1 MTPYKIVPTPLGP
14 VRVFRG
20 PGEDNYIVTDEIEP
34 AGGHFNHNYLTVRNI
49 KYTLFGHF
57 KRMPDG
63 NFLPLKSDTEYRDQV
78 YVQRENKFGDL
89 LINDKAKIK
98 ITEEAVKAIN
108 AAYQDKDFERE
119 SNKFWLLEKID
130 GLESDMEK
138 QRKVVNEEAEKLET
152 IVYYLTQARRLFQQ
166 QYNNLNGKGI
176 EDAL

>member
-130 GLESDMEK
+130 GLSSDMEK
-138 QRKVVNEEAEKLET
+138 QRKVVAEEVKKLDDIRYFHQKAIREF
-152 IVYYLTQARRLFQQ
+152 AM
-166 QYNNLNGKGI
+166 QYNKIENGGI